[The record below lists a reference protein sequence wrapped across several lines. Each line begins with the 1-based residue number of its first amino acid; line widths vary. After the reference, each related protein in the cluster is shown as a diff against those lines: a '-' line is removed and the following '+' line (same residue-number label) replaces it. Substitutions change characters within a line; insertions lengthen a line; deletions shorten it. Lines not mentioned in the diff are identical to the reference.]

1 LTIDYERLKNWVIPD
16 TRQTYSL
23 RDTLFYALSVGVGA
37 DALDERQLGYVYEQN
52 LTVVPTMAT
61 ILAAPSG
68 WMRDPGTGIHS
79 VGTLA
84 VETAFEMHAPI
95 PVSGTVV
102 GRSRVVDV
110 IDRGADRGAL
120 IYTERQ
126 VSDDATGTLLF
137 TSVATTLSKKDGGFG
152 GPGGAA
158 PRRHDMPQRAPDFSC
173 DLPAADNAALLFRLH
188 LRIDPHHPDQ
198 HADPALARSLGHR
211 RPTMHGL
218 NTLGMACHALLRTV
232 CDYDAARLTAMS
244 ARFSALA
251 FPGDILRTE
260 IWRDGNVL
268 SFQCGVPGSE
278 KRVLSNGRAVLS

>member
-1 LTIDYERLKNWVIPD
+1 LTIDYPRLKNWVIPD

-23 RDTLFYALSVGVGA
+23 RDTLFYALSVGFGA
-37 DALDERQLGYVYEQN
+37 DALDERQLGFVYERN
-52 LTVVPTMAT
+52 LSVVPAMAT
-61 ILAAPSG
+61 VLAAPTG

-102 GRSRVVDV
+102 GRTRVVDV

-126 VSDDATGTLLF
+126 VSNEADGTPLF
-137 TSVATTLSKKDGGFG
+137 TAVATTLSKKDGGFG
-152 GPGGAA
+152 GPAATA
-158 PRRHDMPQRAPDFSC
+158 PRRHDMPQRAPDFTC
-173 DLPAADNAALLFRLH
+173 DLPVADNAALLFRLH
-188 LRIDPHHPDQ
+188 IRLDPHHPDQ
-198 HADPALARSLGHR
+198 HADPALARTLGHR

-218 NTLGMACHALLRTV
+218 NTLGIACHALLRTT
-232 CDYDAARLTAMS
+232 CNYDAARLASMS

-251 FPGDILRTE
+251 YPGDILRTE

-278 KRVLSNGRAVLS
+278 KRVLSNGRAVIA